1 MIKEIEKEIL
11 PIVVRPF
18 NHTKDYGYILQTW
31 SKEYHKQFP
40 FNFIPNSIYIP
51 SQTKLINNILSKAT
65 TIVACL
71 DDDPDQIVGYLIYEF
86 YGDNTFI
93 IHWGNIKGI
102 FRRLGV
108 MRDYLLPIG
117 GNRSWIVTH
126 FFSLFKKLKDKYS
139 LIYDPT
145 FLERYK

>member
-1 MIKEIEKEIL
+1 MIENL
-11 PIVVRPF
+11 PIMVRPF
-18 NHTKDYGYILQTW
+18 NHQTDYGYVLQTW

-40 FNFIPNSIYIP
+40 FNFIPNSIYVP
-51 SQTKLINNILSKAT
+51 SQTKLINSILANAT

-71 DDDPDQIVGYLIYEF
+71 DDDPNQIVGYLVYEF
-86 YGDNTFI
+86 YGSDTFI

-102 FRRLGV
+102 FRRLGI

-117 GNRSWIVTH
+117 ANRSQVVTH
-126 FFSLFKKLKDKYS
+126 FFSLFKKLKDKYT

-145 FLERYK
+145 YLDRYKEKIQ